1 VGAPD
6 DFSLWEEEVS
16 DPAEPNGDKAIV
28 FTGLLILAASGS
40 LIALGVPFLG
50 IAALVVLA
58 LLLFLWHA
66 GF

>member
-1 VGAPD
+1 VGVPD

-16 DPAEPNGDKAIV
+16 NPAEPNGDKGIV
-28 FTGLLILAASGS
+28 ITGLLIMAASGI
-40 LIALGVPFLG
+40 LITLGLPFLG

>member
-1 VGAPD
+1 VRVPD

-16 DPAEPNGDKAIV
+16 NPAEPNGDKAILL
-28 FTGLLILAASGS
+28 TGLMIMAASGI
-40 LIALGVPFLG
+40 LITFGLPFLG

-58 LLLFLWHA
+58 LLLFLWHS